1 MAVSQQ
7 STLISDS
14 DVTIIGKVTTAFGIK
29 GWVKVYSFTDPM
41 KGILDYKNWL
51 LKVKG
56 QWQPYKVKEGK
67 PQGKGIVAKFEGIN
81 DRDLALA
88 LSQVEIA
95 VRTSDL
101 PQLAQDEFYWSQL
114 IGLNVVNKND
124 ELLGKID
131 QLFNSGAPHDVLSVK
146 GCEGSLDQQER
157 LIPYVDAVVEKVDL
171 DAGEI
176 RVDWEADF

>member
-1 MAVSQQ
+1 MSAAQR
-7 STLISDS
+7 STMISDS
-14 DVTIIGKVTTAFGIK
+14 DVTIVGKVSTAFGIK

-56 QWQPYKVKEGK
+56 QWLPYKVKEGK

-88 LSQVEIA
+88 LSQIEIA
-95 VRTSDL
+95 VLSSDL
-101 PQLAQDEFYWSQL
+101 PQLAEDEFYWSQL
-114 IGLNVVNKND
+114 VGLNVVNKNG

-146 GCEGSLDQQER
+146 GCEGSLDQQDR
-157 LIPYVDAVVEKVDL
+157 LIPYVDAVVGEIDL
-171 DAGEI
+171 DAGVMQ
-176 RVDWEADF
+176 VDWEADF

>member
-1 MAVSQQ
+1 MAAAQR
-7 STLISDS
+7 STMISDS
-14 DVTIIGKVTTAFGIK
+14 DVTIVGKVSTAFGIK

-56 QWQPYKVKEGK
+56 QWLPYKVKEGK

-88 LSQVEIA
+88 LSQIEIA
-95 VRTSDL
+95 VLSSDL
-101 PQLAQDEFYWSQL
+101 PQLAEDEFYWSQL
-114 IGLNVVNKND
+114 VGLNVVNKNG

-146 GCEGSLDQQER
+146 GCEGSLDQQDR
-157 LIPYVDAVVEKVDL
+157 LIPYVDAVIGEIDL
-171 DAGEI
+171 DAGVMQ
-176 RVDWEADF
+176 VDWEADF

>member
-41 KGILDYKNWL
+41 KGILNYKNWL

>member
-41 KGILDYKNWL
+41 KGILSYKNWL

-131 QLFNSGAPHDVLSVK
+131 QLFNSGAPHDVMSVK

>member
-1 MAVSQQ
+1 MAAAQQ
-7 STLISDS
+7 SNMISDT
-14 DVTIIGKVTTAFGIK
+14 DITIVGKVTTAFGIK

-41 KGILDYKNWL
+41 KGILDYKNWY

-56 QWQPYKVKEGK
+56 QWQSYKVKEGK
-67 PQGKGIVAKFEGIN
+67 PQGKGIVAKFQSVD
-81 DRDLALA
+81 DRDQALA
-88 LSQVEIA
+88 LSQIEIG
-95 VRTSDL
+95 VLTSDL
-101 PQLAQDEFYWSQL
+101 PQLAEDEFYWSQL
-114 IGLNVVNKND
+114 VGLKVVNKNG

-131 QLFNSGAPHDVLSVK
+131 QLFNSGAPHDELSVK

>member
-41 KGILDYKNWL
+41 KGILNYKNWL

-88 LSQVEIA
+88 LGQVEIA

-131 QLFNSGAPHDVLSVK
+131 SLFNSGAPHDVMSVK

-157 LIPYVDAVVEKVDL
+157 LIPYVDQVVGEVDL
-171 DAGEI
+171 DAG
-176 RVDWEADF
+176 VMQVGWEADF